1 MKKLI
6 LLSCVLILG
15 ACGTPAVVLIP
26 AVFGVGTAIN
36 VENSGNPVDDLGEAI
51 DRVVDDVEDG
61 YSRDHFVG
69 YNLNN

>member
-6 LLSCVLILG
+6 LLSCVLFLA

-26 AVFGVGTAIN
+26 AVFGVGAAIN
-36 VENSGNPVDDLGEAI
+36 VENSGNPVDDLGEAK
-51 DRVVDDVEDG
+51 DRIVADVKEG

-69 YNLNN
+69 YDLNQ